1 LTSNDPKVT
10 VIMSVFNS
18 EKTIASSLE
27 SILSQSYE
35 NISILVLDD
44 ASTDSTLQ
52 ILKNFENENLN
63 IKILE
68 NKINLGLTK
77 SLNILIKNCESDY
90 IARHDGDD
98 ISHPRR
104 IEIQMKE
111 IIKHDLDFVSS
122 RAISFDGRRILPGW
136 TFHLPYRFL
145 LRFKNPFIHGTL
157 LIKRE
162 SLRSVGFYD
171 ENYLYAQDYK
181 LMCDLLNLK
190 SKFRVIKKPLYTL
203 NLENN
208 ISSNFTKEQELFAV
222 EARKAYTGRR

>member
-1 LTSNDPKVT
+1 MDNYPKVT
-10 VIMSVFNS
+10 VIMSVFNN
-18 EKTIASSLE
+18 EKTIASSIE
-27 SILSQSYE
+27 SILSQTYE

-52 ILKNFENENLN
+52 ILKNFEKENLN

-68 NKINLGLTK
+68 NNLNLGLTK
-77 SLNILIKNCESDY
+77 SLNILIKTCNSDY

-111 IIKHDLDFVSS
+111 IIKHELDFVSS
-122 RAISFDGRRILPGW
+122 RAISFDGKRILPGW
-136 TFHLPYRFL
+136 TFYLPYRFL
-145 LRFKNPFIHGTL
+145 LRYKNPFIHGTL

-162 SLRSVGFYD
+162 SLRSVDFYD

-181 LMCDLLNLK
+181 LMCDLLHLK
-190 SKFRVIKKPLYTL
+190 CKYRVIKKPLYTL

-208 ISSNFTKEQELFAV
+208 ISSIFKKEQELFATK
-222 EARKAYTGRR
+222 ARKAYTGRR